1 MELRIKQHPR
11 NDYPL
16 TALLVR
22 GSLPKHW
29 LTAIQ
34 QLGFL
39 YSEVRI
45 YPIPCTTPNSIWG
58 CLVIPNRIAQLKE
71 IGQHEYVQE
80 LTPNFF
86 IAEKSVLFPK
96 LTSQEISLLFSE
108 AIHVYHPEFGL
119 AELTER
125 FDVSLYFVGSQQV
138 IYEVKKPV
146 PPVKIPNTI
155 HRFYVKEVA
164 NASLFEELN
173 QEAETSKGNLKE
185 EPLTWK
191 EKLKLATYR
200 KLFKRT
206 ESDGNPVQIVPQEGL
221 LAQVLG
227 ALGALFSGD
236 KQWVSQK
243 KQDYEDLEKR
253 NQSELDKLMDLFK
266 NNPEEALKY
275 AIPLDTQGTTR
286 GGMTDS
292 GTIGF
297 MQRWLDFSLSAGNSG
312 GGDGTQTLADDAYF
326 RLVKQYREAAEEL
339 IRQGKHY
346 KAAFIYFKLLK
357 ESYTAADT
365 LEKGKLYSD
374 AAVMY
379 LKHCTN
385 KPKAAACYEQARMY
399 EEAIALYKELTENE
413 KVGDLYT
420 LLNKRKEANN
430 YYDKVVEQYKSS
442 RQYLK
447 ASLLLSQKMQNRES
461 AQDLLL
467 EGWRNNIDAFNC
479 LNNYLVGF
487 QGDSQ
492 VEDAL
497 TSIYKNEVGNH
508 NREVF
513 LQVIHHEYKKHE
525 GLQAPLR
532 QMAYELVAA
541 HLSIKPSIVSELLAF
556 NKSNQTLVNDTIR
569 FKLNRR

>member
-1 MELRIKQHPR
+1 MELRIKHHLR

-22 GSLPKHW
+22 GSSPKHW
-29 LTAIQ
+29 LIAIQ

-45 YPIPCTTPNSIWG
+45 YPIPDVTPNSIWG
-58 CLVIPNRIAQLKE
+58 CLVIPNRIEQLKE
-71 IGQHEYVQE
+71 IGQYEYVQE

-86 IAEKSVLFPK
+86 ISEKSVLFPN
-96 LTSQEISLLFSE
+96 LTVQEISLLFSE
-108 AIHVYHPEFGL
+108 AIHVFHPVFGL
-119 AELTER
+119 VELTER
-125 FDVSLYFVGSQQV
+125 FDVASYFVGSQQLF
-138 IYEVKKPV
+138 YEVIKPV
-146 PPVKIPNTI
+146 LPVKIPNTI
-155 HRFYVKEVA
+155 HRFYAKQVA
-164 NASLFEELN
+164 NTTPFEDLN
-173 QEAETSKGNLKE
+173 QETEASKGKLTE

-191 EKLKLATYR
+191 EKLKLVTYR

-206 ESDGNPVQIVPQEGL
+206 ESDGNPAQIVPQEGL

-227 ALGALFSGD
+227 ILGALFSGD
-236 KQWVSQK
+236 QQWVSQK

-297 MQRWLDFSLSAGNSG
+297 MQRWLDFSLSAGNAG
-312 GGDGTQTLADDAYF
+312 GGGGTQVLADDTYI
-326 RLVKQYREAAEEL
+326 RLMQQYRKTAEEL
-339 IRQGKHY
+339 IKEKKYY

-357 ESYTAADT
+357 EPYNAADT
-365 LEKGKLYSD
+365 LEKGQLYSE

-379 LKHCTN
+379 LKHCLN
-385 KPKAAACYEQARMY
+385 KSKAAACYEQARMY
-399 EEAIALYKELTENE
+399 EEAIALYKGLDENE
-413 KVGDLYT
+413 KVGDLYS
-420 LLNKRKEANN
+420 LLNKKQEAYR
-430 YYDKVVEQYKSS
+430 YYRRVLEHYKSD

-447 ASLLLSQKMQNRES
+447 ASFLLAQKMQDSEG

-467 EGWRNNIDAFNC
+467 EGWRNNIDASNC
-479 LNNYLVGF
+479 LSRYLAVF
-487 QGDSQ
+487 QEDSQ
-492 VEDAL
+492 LEKELV
-497 TSIYKNEVGNH
+497 SIYKNEVSNH
-508 NREVF
+508 NREIF
-513 LQVIHHEYKKHE
+513 LKVIHQQYQKHE
-525 GLQAPLR
+525 GLQEPLR
-532 QMAYELVAA
+532 QMAYELVAT
-541 HLSIKPSIVSELLAF
+541 HLTIKPSIVSELLAF
-556 NKSNQTLVNDTIR
+556 NKSNQTLVKDTIR